1 MKRFKIKTKFVFSGT
16 VEVKAETAL
25 EAKILVERNLR
36 AWGPSIGDNGES
48 QIIDWSFDHHADT
61 EVE

>member
-16 VEVKAETAL
+16 VEVETETAL
-25 EAKILVERNLR
+25 QAKILVENNMT
-36 AWGPSIGDNGES
+36 ACGPDISDCGCS
-48 QIIDWSFDHHADT
+48 QILDWDIDYHADT